1 MRRVKQN
8 TIYAFL
14 AGCVLAWNV
23 AIGLA
28 AFAGPNVFLP
38 LIVNGQA
45 PQQATITTLVETDST
60 FVSAATHPPSG
71 RRFVSYIARGNGNRL
86 HITEDCGNRLEE
98 LALPASI
105 SAALGV
111 EGLAPSFTFEGDKQA
126 DSAMVITG
134 NTIRV
139 LVSSRDA
146 TTEGNS
152 DGPFKLKRLDIPVP
166 AALCV

>member
-1 MRRVKQN
+1 MRLRNSTMPWWVV
-8 TIYAFL
+8 TL
-14 AGCVLAWNV
+14 LLT
-23 AIGLA
+23 IGLVTGAWA
-28 AFAGPNVFLP
+28 ATLPGKLSMFP

-45 PQQATITTLVETDST
+45 QARATITTLVESDST
-60 FVSAATHPPSG
+60 FVSAAIHAPTQ
-71 RRFVSYIARGNGNRL
+71 RRFVSYIARANGNRL

-98 LALPASI
+98 LDLPPELLGSLALQPA
-105 SAALGV
+105 
-111 EGLAPSFTFEGDKQA
+111 FTFTGDKQA

-139 LVSSRDA
+139 WVSSRDA

-166 AALCV
+166 PSTCA